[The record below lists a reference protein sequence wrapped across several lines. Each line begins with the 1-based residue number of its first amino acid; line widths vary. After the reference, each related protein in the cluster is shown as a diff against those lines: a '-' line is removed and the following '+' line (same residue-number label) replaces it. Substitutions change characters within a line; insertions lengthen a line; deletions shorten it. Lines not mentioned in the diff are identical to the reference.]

1 MLDAEQT
8 VSRDRINNESP
19 AARALSAGLSLPVR
33 SFKKSIEHLN
43 EPGELK
49 VPWLTLFKL

>member
-8 VSRDRINNESP
+8 VSRDRTNNESP
-19 AARALSAGLSLPVR
+19 AARALSAGLSLPVH

-43 EPGELK
+43 EPGELR